1 MEWCLDIHCLLSGF
15 LGAKLRIIS
24 ETSTIF
30 RIIFLYTLDMT
41 DDFNAQIV
49 NVTPAALKA
58 GAQSWSLYTPKVEGL
73 SVSGK
78 RLE

>member
-1 MEWCLDIHCLLSGF
+1 
-15 LGAKLRIIS
+15 
-24 ETSTIF
+24 
-30 RIIFLYTLDMT
+30 MT
-41 DDFNAQIV
+41 DDFNAQIVNV

-58 GAQSWSLYTPKVEGL
+58 GAQSWSLYTPKVERL